1 VGSSSQALLAFFA
14 LSNADILVA
23 RATMSDSEAGLYAA
37 GLIMAKAILFL
48 PQFLVV
54 IAFPS
59 MSKEET
65 NRRTLLLAM
74 GLSAALGSVA
84 VLCVLLMPDV
94 ALLFVGAR
102 PGERILDT
110 CASPGGKTTAM
121 AAAMSDEGLI
131 VATDLRGRRVELLA
145 RTVAVSGAR
154 SIRVLRADAEQPL
167 PFFPVFDAV
176 LVDAPCSGLGIIRRD
191 PDVKWRRTEADFVAL
206 ASAQRR
212 LLDQAAG
219 VLRTGGRLIYATC
232 SSEPEENDEVV
243 DAFLEA
249 RPDFRPGQ
257 PPELSEAVQALVDR
271 RGRMRTLPHKDRLE
285 SFFAATLVKRSDS
298 Q

>member
-1 VGSSSQALLAFFA
+1 
-14 LSNADILVA
+14 
-23 RATMSDSEAGLYAA
+23 M
-37 GLIMAKAILFL
+37 
-48 PQFLVV
+48 
-54 IAFPS
+54 
-59 MSKEET
+59 
-65 NRRTLLLAM
+65 
-74 GLSAALGSVA
+74 
-84 VLCVLLMPDV
+84 
-94 ALLFVGAR
+94 
-102 PGERILDT
+102 
-110 CASPGGKTTAM
+110 
-121 AAAMSDEGLI
+121 I
-131 VATDLRGRRVELLA
+131 VATDLRARRIELLA
-145 RTVAVSGAR
+145 RTVAASGAC
-154 SIRVLRADAEQPL
+154 SIRVLRADAEQRL

-191 PDVKWRRTEADFVAL
+191 PDLKWRRTEADFVAL

-257 PPELSEAVQALVDR
+257 PPELSEAVRALVDAS
-271 RGRMRTLPHKDRLE
+271 GRMRTLPHKDRLE